1 MNLTFSEARIQLD
14 GGVWLCLKVKE
25 PALARQFVLAMKNVL
40 YSLDIKEHRKKRSL
54 NANAYMWELLD
65 RLAES
70 LGCTKEELYLEKVKS
85 YGVCK
90 DFALSP
96 EDVSTFRTAWEM
108 LGTAWPTEQL
118 DYSPDGERIV
128 VRAYYGSSQYNT
140 KQMSRLID
148 AVVED
153 CKAMGIETLPPEKL
167 DMMKE
172 EWRGQHPAK
181 QA

>member
-1 MNLTFSEARIQLD
+1 MNLTFTEASLRLD

-25 PALARQFVLAMKNVL
+25 PAVARQFVSTAQGDL
-40 YSLDIKEHRKKRSL
+40 YDLEIKKHRAKRSL
-54 NANAYMWELLD
+54 DANAYMWKLL
-65 RLAES
+65 
-70 LGCTKEELYLEKVKS
+70 EELAVALGSTKKELYREKVKE

-90 DFALSP
+90 DFTLDPS
-96 EDVSTFRTAWEM
+96 DVDTFRTAWEM

-118 DYSPDGERIV
+118 DYSPDGERVV

-153 CKAMGIETLPPEKL
+153 CKSMGIETLPPEKL
-167 DMMKE
+167 TVLKE
-172 EWRGQHPAK
+172 EWRGKHSSK
-181 QA
+181 QP